1 QCATELRSL
10 PRVDALIAGIRAQ
23 GPLSASSTTRATCRC
38 RKSIAV
44 AVPLLSGCSLQAI
57 AQLERVEAELRA
69 ERLSHARPAPP
80 PLPLTGVA
88 LSRIWNRP
96 PLWSRESQRERA
108 QDVAIAWAY
117 LIAAG
122 LCEVGWPIGLKWTQQ
137 PGGIVFGAAIAVV
150 SLAISGGLL
159 FLAQRDI
166 SLGTSYA
173 VWTGIGAAGTFL
185 VGVWFF
191 GDPSSFGRWLGAS
204 LIIAGVITLKLAH

>member
-1 QCATELRSL
+1 
-10 PRVDALIAGIRAQ
+10 
-23 GPLSASSTTRATCRC
+23 
-38 RKSIAV
+38 
-44 AVPLLSGCSLQAI
+44 
-57 AQLERVEAELRA
+57 LRA
-69 ERLSHARPAPP
+69 EPWATGAATRAC
-80 PLPLTGVA
+80 PLTGVA

-96 PLWSRESQRERA
+96 WLWSPESQREQA
-108 QDVAIAWAY
+108 EDVIAWAY

-122 LCEVGWPIGLKWTQQ
+122 LCEVGWPIGLKWTQE
-137 PGGIVFGAAIAVV
+137 PGRTVIGAAMAVV

-191 GDPSSFGRWLGAS
+191 GDPSSFGRWLGAA